1 MSSESKIKVYR
12 MAVCLYPGVTMLDFQ
27 GPVDILCSL
36 SLKSR
41 ESTAQFAKTSLPDI
55 AIEAEYLSHTTE
67 PVTPYSGAQILPSM
81 TYEQGLSTDF
91 GIILIPGGPNHPKE
105 LPPAIFDFLKKKSPK
120 AEYVLSVCTGSWI
133 LAAAGILNG
142 KRATTNK
149 ALYRIIT
156 EDTKDLN
163 ITWVPKARWVVNDD
177 KHIWTASGVTAGMD
191 LAYAFL
197 VHLAGEKVAEGIK
210 GVVEFR
216 TVKDSEEDEFAI
228 YHGLV

>member
-1 MSSESKIKVYR
+1 MSSEVKVYR

-36 SLKSR
+36 SLEARKSI
-41 ESTAQFAKTSLPDI
+41 AQFVKTSLPDI

-67 PVTPYSGAQILPSM
+67 PVTPFAGAQILPSM
-81 TYEQGLSTDF
+81 TYEQGMKTEF
-91 GIILIPGGPNHPKE
+91 GIILVPGGPNPKDI
-105 LPPAIFDFLKKKSPK
+105 PPVVLDFLKKKSRE
-120 AEYVLSVCTGSWI
+120 AEYVLSVCTGSWV
-133 LAAAGILNG
+133 LAVSGVLHG
-142 KRATTNK
+142 QRATTNK
-149 ALYRIIT
+149 ALYRRII

-197 VHLAGEKVAEGIK
+197 VHLVGEKFADEIK

-216 TVKDSEEDEFAI
+216 TVKDSEEDEFAT
-228 YHGLV
+228 YHELV

>member
-1 MSSESKIKVYR
+1 MSSEIKVYR

-27 GPVDILCSL
+27 GPVDILCSFGRKHRK
-36 SLKSR
+36 SLASLF
-41 ESTAQFAKTSLPDI
+41 TTLPDV
-55 AIEAEYLSHTTE
+55 AIEEEYLSHNTE
-67 PVTPYSGAQILPSM
+67 PVTPFTGAQIIPTM
-81 TYEQGLSTDF
+81 TYEQGLQTDF
-91 GIILIPGGPNHPKE
+91 GIILVPGGPKEPKE
-105 LPPAIFDFLKKKSPK
+105 IPPAIFEFLKKKSPET
-120 AEYVLSVCTGSWI
+120 EYVLSVCTGSWV
-133 LAAAGILNG
+133 LAAAGVLNG

-149 ALYRIIT
+149 ALYKIVT

-197 VHLAGEKVAEGIK
+197 VHLVGEKFADEMKGI
-210 GVVEFR
+210 VEFR
-216 TVKDSEEDEFAI
+216 TVKDSEEDEFAT